1 MARDTDAALL
11 ESVRVRRRRLREA
24 FLYGSL
30 RTRRTT
36 ADTMRRLM
44 ISLVL
49 AAIACAVCAGISF
62 VKAHIHDVTN
72 SLPAAPASIVQTSTS
87 ATQQ

>member
-24 FLYGSL
+24 FLYGAL

-36 ADTMRRLM
+36 ADTLRRFM

-49 AAIACAVCAGISF
+49 AAIACAVCAGVSF
-62 VKAHIHDVTN
+62 VKAHIHDATN
-72 SLPAAPASIVQTSTS
+72 SLPATPATTVQTPTS
-87 ATQQ
+87 GARI